1 MSLLSSVTR
10 NLLIVKSWIFKLMKY
25 FHSKTQVVISW
36 FKMDI
41 AKPEWFL
48 ASFLILSITVFIGG
62 RTSASN
68 GPFDQSSILGL
79 GVEPTVVMLIICW
92 ASSILGYF
100 FSQDLTYRK
109 GFSNALLIAQVL
121 VGLFY
126 VVYTKKSFPESEL
139 ILSLL
144 GIITVAMIGL
154 MIGITGGNMAE
165 PSWLGDIL
173 FTNQIK
179 KEMVKQDISFIHC
192 DKRGIFTHVPASE
205 IKVYSKVYSDKKS
218 KKKLKIVFVGIDR
231 EPLTNYAPVIVTT
244 MEDGDTSIYCGLN
257 RFNNIYDKFNASWRS
272 HMSPHYEALEKG
284 VERISWVLFLLITV
298 PSSPLNIGFRT
309 ELVENSPRN
318 ISVEKIGPV
327 SIKWGSP
334 SANFNVQYQESG
346 DIPSAFGKVLGCHD
360 DVNLFEVESE
370 IMSKLHGKHNDSN
383 IYFLRSF
390 SHLMIKLRTEYIQNV
405 GSKSEICRLTIN
417 AMAEWYILVIKSKNE
432 LFPQK
437 SHPSFQQLS
446 ENVVSLDLWEEIIVN
461 TISRPPTML
470 MRLHDRAI
478 PFIETDIFVKDK
490 RIKRI
495 FDEVITDSIEQTLQ
509 TSSVDI
515 RGDSHEMIVGRRK
528 HNHHRIAAMLIGVCK
543 MELLISLYDDPSK
556 GVV

>member
-10 NLLIVKSWIFKLMKY
+10 DMLIVKSWIFKMIKY
-25 FHSKTQVVISW
+25 FHSKTQVVISR

-48 ASFLILSITVFIGG
+48 TLFLILSITVFIGG

-68 GPFDQSSILGL
+68 GPFDQSNIFGL
-79 GVEPTVVMLIICW
+79 GTGPTFVMLIICW
-92 ASSILGYF
+92 ASSFLGYF
-100 FSQDLTYRK
+100 FSQSLTYRK
-109 GFSNALLIAQVL
+109 GFSIALLTAQVL
-121 VGLFY
+121 LILFY
-126 VVYTKKSFPESEL
+126 TVYTFKSFPESEL
-139 ILSLL
+139 ILSSL
-144 GIITVAMIGL
+144 GIITVTMIGL

-179 KEMVKQDISFIHC
+179 KEMVKQDISFIYC

-205 IKVYSKVYSDKKS
+205 IKVYCKVHSDKISKKKS
-218 KKKLKIVFVGIDR
+218 KIIFVGIDR

-244 MEDGDTSIYCGLN
+244 MEDGGTSIYCGLN
-257 RFNNIYDKFNASWRS
+257 QFKNIYFKCNASWRS

-284 VERISWVLFLLITV
+284 VERISWILFLLITV

-309 ELVENSPRN
+309 DLVEHLPRN
-318 ISVEKIGPV
+318 IAVEKIGRV
-327 SIKWGSP
+327 SIRWRSP
-334 SANFNVQYQESG
+334 SANFNVQFPNSG
-346 DIPSAFGKVLGCHD
+346 DIPSALGVVLGCGD
-360 DVNLFEVESE
+360 AKMLEVESE
-370 IMSKLHGKHNDSN
+370 IMSKLHAKNNNSN

-405 GSKSEICRLTIN
+405 GSKSEVCRLTIN
-417 AMAEWYILVIKSKNE
+417 AMAEWYILVIKSKPE

-446 ENVVSLDLWEEIIVN
+446 DNVVSLHLWEQIIFN
-461 TISRPPTML
+461 TISQPPTML

-478 PFIETDIFVKDK
+478 DFIEKDIFVKDK

-509 TSSVDI
+509 TSSVDLE
-515 RGDSHEMIVGRRK
+515 GESHEMKIGRRK
-528 HNHHRIAAMLIGVCK
+528 NNHHRIAAMLIGVCQ